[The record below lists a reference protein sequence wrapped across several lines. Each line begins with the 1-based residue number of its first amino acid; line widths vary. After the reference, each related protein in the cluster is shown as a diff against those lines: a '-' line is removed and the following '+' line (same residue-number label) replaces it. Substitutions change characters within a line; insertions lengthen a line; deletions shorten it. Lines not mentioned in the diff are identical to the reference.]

1 MIFDMRTY
9 RVKAGQ
15 TKKHLELYEK
25 HGYPP
30 QSRILGEPVFYGVT
44 ETGPVNTY
52 VHIWVYESA
61 GDREAKRAVL
71 WQDPEWLS
79 YVGKSAELG
88 ALVQQDNQIMTPA
101 AFYESPVKP
110 I

>member
-9 RVKAGQ
+9 RCKAGQ
-15 TKKHLELYEK
+15 IKQHLALYEK
-25 HGYPP
+25 EGFPP

-61 GDREAKRAVL
+61 GDREAKRAIL

-79 YVGKSAELG
+79 YVAKSAELG

-101 AFYESPVKP
+101 AFYESPIKP
-110 I
+110 G

>member
-9 RVKAGQ
+9 RVKPAML
-15 TKKHLELYEK
+15 KKHLALYAT

-30 QSRILGEPVFYGVT
+30 QSRILGKPIFYGVT

-71 WQDPEWLS
+71 WADEEWLA
-79 YVGKSAELG
+79 YTVKSAELG
-88 ALVQQDNQIMTPA
+88 ALIQQDNQIMTPA
-101 AFYESPVKP
+101 EFYDSPVKP